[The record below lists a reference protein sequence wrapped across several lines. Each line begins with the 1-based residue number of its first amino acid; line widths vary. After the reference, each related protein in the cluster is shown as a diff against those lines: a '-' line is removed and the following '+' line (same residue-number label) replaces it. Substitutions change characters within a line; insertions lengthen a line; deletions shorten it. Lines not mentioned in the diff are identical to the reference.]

1 MQFTNLKYQ
10 LNLNDCPDSW
20 WEIRFVSNQQVMLR
34 SHNRYELSSMS
45 VDDDVMMFMSL
56 RVSYELYVRRDL
68 MDKLVVQPSI
78 SDFKL
83 IKLIFQI
90 VIYVNGWTFVNPC
103 SNLSIKC
110 LLTPLLVNWNIKSEG
125 QIQIL
130 VQ

>member
-1 MQFTNLKYQ
+1 
-10 LNLNDCPDSW
+10 
-20 WEIRFVSNQQVMLR
+20 
-34 SHNRYELSSMS
+34 MS
-45 VDDDVMMFMSL
+45 VDDDVMMFMLL

-90 VIYVNGWTFVNPC
+90 VIYVNGWMFVNPC

-110 LLTPLLVNWNIKSEG
+110 LLTPLLVN
-125 QIQIL
+125 
-130 VQ
+130 